1 MVDFSNP
8 NICGASPELNSVLEK
23 LNTEKLDVKN
33 KLDEAASTAAAAF
46 KEAKDELAGLKDKLQ
61 TIEIPTLPKLN
72 LQAEI
77 KSLTSQIPGTPSFIS
92 SLAKI
97 EQEFGDDLK
106 SSGLSLDT
114 LVSDA
119 TKAIA
124 GGGDPCALVPNL
136 EKQAGSTEPSVQKPA
151 PVKQA
156 AKPAEPET
164 ASKAKQNLNVEVK
177 MAKLANKASS
187 FFTGSVPPTSDTS
200 AFKFPSPNII
210 KNISV
215 GGAPM
220 PAVVAP
226 TNSSERTNYVPKEK
240 AGIAYKKAKKLRGFA
255 IDPTIPRSNGKFFEK
270 LVLAED
276 GYYEATLGHKPTKI
290 KLISIFPGENFTR
303 ELIDSSMAKRIGL
316 TEPSSIANKQFYYRG
331 YHGRHQAV
339 LYVNG
344 SKGVIAPRTNIAV
357 FGNVVRFF
365 SPIKLSTHPGDIDS
379 GGYVFE
385 EDNPETFA
393 LRPSS
398 GDPMNPR
405 ITSGPNRYSDV
416 KGNKK
421 YKGGSC
427 LIAYE
432 YLENYD
438 PDYQPQTQKKTV
450 ADPVVTTTPTTG
462 TTTTTTTTGGGSTTT
477 TAAGTTTTPST
488 TTTTTTKSQPKQAD
502 VEKKAAT
509 VKKATNREFETTK
522 EDLQKIADAEGYGQT
537 VTMLKRH
544 RSGRP
549 MVQVCRPDRKCW
561 FGIGSTPESAFR
573 MASDRARGVADAIDE
588 AQ

>member
-1 MVDFSNP
+1 MVDFANG
-8 NICGASPELNSVLEK
+8 NLCGASPELNDVLS
-23 LNTEKLDVKN
+23 KLDEAKAEITS
-33 KLDEAASTAAAAF
+33 KIDEAASTAAAAF
-46 KEAKDELAGLKDKLQ
+46 KEAEDELAGLKDKLQ

-77 KSLTSQIPGTPSFIS
+77 AGLTSQIPGTPSFFS
-92 SLAKI
+92 ALAKI
-97 EQEFGDDLK
+97 KTEFGDDLK
-106 SSGLSLDT
+106 SAGLELES
-114 LVSDA
+114 LVSSA
-119 TKAIA
+119 TAAIS
-124 GGGDPCALVPNL
+124 GGGNLCEAVPNL
-136 EKQAGSTEPSVQKPA
+136 EKESGSKEPSKQEPIA
-151 PVKQA
+151 VKQA
-156 AKPAEPET
+156 AAPAVAEP

-177 MAKLANKASS
+177 MAKLSNKMSS
-187 FFTGSVPPTSDTS
+187 FFTGSVPPKSDTS

-240 AGIAYKKAKKLRGFA
+240 AGIAYKKAQKLRGFA

-276 GYYEATLGHKPTKI
+276 GYYEATLEHKPTKV

-303 ELIDSSMAKRIGL
+303 ELIDSSMAKELGL
-316 TEPSSIANKQFYYRG
+316 TEPSSIANKQFYYTN

-339 LYVNG
+339 LYTNY
-344 SKGVIAPRTNIAV
+344 SKEIAPRTNIAV

-393 LRPSS
+393 LRSSS

-427 LIAYE
+427 LISYE

-502 VEKKAAT
+502 VEKKAST
-509 VKKATNREFETTK
+509 VKSAADRKPTTTK
-522 EDLQKIADAEGYGQT
+522 EDLQKIADADGFGQT
-537 VTMLKRH
+537 VLGNPRISQ
-544 RSGRP
+544 SGKFK
-549 MVQVCRPDRKCW
+549 VEVS
-561 FGIGSTPESAFR
+561 GSAGSFRGVGRTPESAFR
-573 MASDRARGVADAIDE
+573 SASNKARGLRPNG
-588 AQ
+588 QPRK

>member
-46 KEAKDELAGLKDKLQ
+46 SEVKNELAGLKDKLQ

-77 KSLTSQIPGTPSFIS
+77 KSLTSQIPGTPSFFS

-97 EQEFGDDLK
+97 EQEFGDDIK
-106 SSGLSLDT
+106 KAGLALDT

-240 AGIAYKKAKKLRGFA
+240 AGIAYKKAKKIRGFA

-276 GYYEATLGHKPTKI
+276 GYYEATLKHKPTKI
-290 KLISIFPGENFTR
+290 TLISIFPGENFTR
-303 ELIDSSMAKRIGL
+303 ELIDSSTAKIIGL
-316 TEPSSIANKQFYYRG
+316 TEPSSIANKQFYYTNF
-331 YHGRHQAV
+331 HGRHQAV
-339 LYVNG
+339 LYTHY
-344 SKGVIAPRTNIAV
+344 SKVIAPRTNIAV

-385 EDNPETFA
+385 KDNPETFA

-405 ITSGPNRYSDV
+405 IKSGPKRYSDV

-421 YKGGSC
+421 YKGSSC
-427 LIAYE
+427 YIVYE

-438 PDYQPQTQKKTV
+438 PDYQPKAQKKTV
-450 ADPVVTTTPTTG
+450 AAPVVTTAPTTG

-509 VKKATNREFETTK
+509 VKKATDRDFETTK
-522 EDLQKIADAEGYGQT
+522 EDLQKIADAEGFGQT
-537 VTMLKRH
+537 VTVLKRH
-544 RSGRP
+544 RSGRAL
-549 MVQVCRPDRKCW
+549 VKVRGSVGLYS
-561 FGIGSTPESAFR
+561 GIGNTPEKAFR
-573 MASDRARGVADAIDE
+573 MASNRARGVGNAIDE